1 MGMFDDIIVPKSYLK
16 GLLGK
21 KEEKIL
27 KTAKRYGGSVTGCIF
42 QTKDLENVL
51 STYKVYKQKL
61 YVNDN
66 TLSVLGKAG
75 FPSLSTVTFPSEFF
89 QNHTREQESESGR
102 WTEVYHTG
110 AIVFYNT
117 FKDEE
122 QNEWWFEFEF
132 TFNNGKLDKK
142 KLISCK
148 LETTKEK
155 KDSIDKMWDTE
166 QEIFDEYRKN
176 FKYRFFSWLQGSFQK
191 ITNWAR
197 NKHGIPLEIRKEAY
211 EKSGRLKED
220 PDCLKMYV
228 DT

>member
-1 MGMFDDIIVPKSYLK
+1 MGMFDDIIVPKSYLR
-16 GLLGK
+16 GLLSK

-27 KTAKRYGGSVTGCIF
+27 KTGCRF
-42 QTKDLENVL
+42 QTKDLGNVL

-61 YVNDN
+61 YINDR
-66 TLSVLGKAG
+66 TLWNCE
-75 FPSLSTVTFPSEFF
+75 PPDTEQRNESTSKKYPYEK
-89 QNHTREQESESGR
+89 GR
-102 WTEVYHTG
+102 WQETRYTG
-110 AIVFYNT
+110 AVVFYNT
-117 FKDEE
+117 FKDEKL
-122 QNEWWFEFEF
+122 NEWWFEFEF

-197 NKHGIPLEIRKEAY
+197 NKHRIPLEIRKEAY

>member
-16 GLLGK
+16 GLLSK

-27 KTAKRYGGSVTGCIF
+27 KTSKRYGGSVTGCRF
-42 QTKDLENVL
+42 QTKDLGNVL

-61 YVNDN
+61 YINDK
-66 TLSVLGKAG
+66 TLWNCE
-75 FPSLSTVTFPSEFF
+75 PPDTEQRNESTSKKYPYEK
-89 QNHTREQESESGR
+89 GR
-102 WTEVYHTG
+102 WQETCHTG
-110 AIVFYNT
+110 AVVFYNG
-117 FKDEE
+117 FKDEK

-148 LETTKEK
+148 LETTKAK